1 MFGNHDNL
9 KVDVISSVTLL
20 FSPFSYNSHYN
31 PNVEKI
37 GSVFED
43 EVHQQ
48 FVENAIQHIGLSK
61 VSAYRSSSQTPNLV
75 VFVTKIRSSHI
86 FFCLTCQ
93 IGRQPDCAAIKWY
106 DVKVRWGLR
115 ICEHLPSYGV
125 KFWLITI
132 EIDESFLFVRLTQPK

>member
-20 FSPFSYNSHYN
+20 FFSPFSYNSYYN

-37 GSVFED
+37 GSLFEA

-61 VSAYRSSSQTPNLV
+61 VSA
-75 VFVTKIRSSHI
+75 
-86 FFCLTCQ
+86 
-93 IGRQPDCAAIKWY
+93 
-106 DVKVRWGLR
+106 
-115 ICEHLPSYGV
+115 
-125 KFWLITI
+125 
-132 EIDESFLFVRLTQPK
+132 